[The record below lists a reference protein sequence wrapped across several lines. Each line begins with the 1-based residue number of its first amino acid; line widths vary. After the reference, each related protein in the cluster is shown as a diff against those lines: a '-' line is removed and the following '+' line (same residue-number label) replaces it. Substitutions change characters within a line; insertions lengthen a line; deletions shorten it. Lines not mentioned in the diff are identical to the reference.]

1 MMIHAYQEYYLSSA
15 QKAIGDAFDYA
26 INTCKIEGSDF
37 VKMFLASPIS
47 KKIENGEPL
56 YLKGKSGIEI
66 AIEIIEVALG
76 IEFDYVPKVR
86 YARSKEYWIG
96 YAVTYYQWYR
106 SITFFE
112 IFDNVSFNGLEK
124 MYDTMH
130 EVDLSK
136 FCEVIDE
143 IIKKNNP
150 ETKLKRYRIISKLS
164 QKELATRSGVSL
176 RSIQMYEQKNKDINK
191 ASAETLYKLSKT
203 LGCKIED
210 LLEKEL

>member
-1 MMIHAYQEYYLSSA
+1 MIHAYQEYYLSSA

-26 INTCKIEGSDF
+26 INVCEIEGSDF
-37 VKMFLASPIS
+37 VKMFLTSPIS

-76 IEFDYVPKVR
+76 IEFDYVPKVS
-86 YARSKEYWIG
+86 YARSIEYWIG

-112 IFDNVSFNGLEK
+112 IFDNVPYSDLEK

-136 FCEVIDE
+136 FCEVVDE
-143 IIKKNNP
+143 IIKKSNP

-164 QKELATRSGVSL
+164 QNELATRSGVSL
-176 RSIQMYEQKNKDINK
+176 RSIQMYEQRNKDINK